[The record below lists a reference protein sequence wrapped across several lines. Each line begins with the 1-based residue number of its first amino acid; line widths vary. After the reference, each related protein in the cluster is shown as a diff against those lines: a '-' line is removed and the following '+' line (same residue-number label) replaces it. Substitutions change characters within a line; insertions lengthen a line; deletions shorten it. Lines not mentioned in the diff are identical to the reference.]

1 MDFPRGCFDYETL
14 TTNDLFD
21 SVHKI
26 INVKTHLHHSHI
38 TGNIIGYTHNFCN
51 TKVHEN
57 KDMLACIAHTFFH
70 FDMFFL
76 LKGIKL
82 LVWETKDINMGGTN
96 LTNINY
102 STIGNIKFI
111 DTMKYYLTSLGK
123 LASTMTG
130 KVKNNAKL
138 S

>member
-1 MDFPRGCFDYETL
+1 
-14 TTNDLFD
+14 
-21 SVHKI
+21 
-26 INVKTHLHHSHI
+26 
-38 TGNIIGYTHNFCN
+38 
-51 TKVHEN
+51 
-57 KDMLACIAHTFFH
+57 
-70 FDMFFL
+70 MFFL
-76 LKGIKL
+76 LTGIRL
-82 LVWETKDINMGGTN
+82 SVRETKNINMGGTN